1 MRPGIENGRYDQ
13 FVVNATDQMSQ
24 DGVNGTPTVLVD
36 GTALDNADLTPEGIT
51 AAVQAAVEAALA
63 AERHEKRDADRPTG
77 RREHT
82 ARREPDSRSA

>member
-1 MRPGIENGRYDQ
+1 MVSISVSARSLAAARLIDPE
-13 FVVNATDQMSQ
+13 VN
-24 DGVNGTPTVLVD
+24 
-36 GTALDNADLTPEGIT
+36 T